1 MTLIN
6 EEMELR
12 LLLIDNDP
20 VQSKVKSFA
29 LSKHFDIVRVKKYK
43 GCENRIITCTKTR

>member
-20 VQSKVKSFA
+20 VQYKVKSFA
-29 LSKHFDIVRVKKYK
+29 LSKYFDIVRVK
-43 GCENRIITCTKTR
+43 NTKDAKAILMSTTY